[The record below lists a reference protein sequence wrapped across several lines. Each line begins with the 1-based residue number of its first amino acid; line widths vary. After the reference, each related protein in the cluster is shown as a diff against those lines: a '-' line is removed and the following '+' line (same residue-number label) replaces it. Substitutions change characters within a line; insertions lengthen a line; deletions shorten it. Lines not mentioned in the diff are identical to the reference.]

1 MSTPKRYYWIKL
13 RESFM
18 FSDTVDFLM
27 SQKDGANYVVLY
39 QLLCLKTINTGG
51 RLERTIGKVVI
62 PYDVDKI
69 QRDCKWF
76 STDTIRI
83 ALTLYKRFDL
93 IYEDL
98 DGTLVLADHGNL
110 VGSETSW
117 AVQKRNQQQ
126 TQTPKLGACKRLNR
140 ETLLLPSGEKQY
152 VDEKRYGG
160 NGMKAFDLA
169 KGVCEICG
177 GQENLCIHHG
187 NGYSNEIDDLYIL
200 CRSCHAKVH
209 SGATEQIHNHSTQ
222 RGGKQVETGVEIF
235 HPDIRDK
242 EIRDKRL
249 DNRDKDKDVVV
260 VGNPYI
266 DNDNNNDKPVHD
278 TLVLYATS
286 NLQYLSPYN
295 MEELISFRDTLPDE
309 LIRYAID
316 QACANGV
323 RTYAYTRSILNSYVS
338 NGFKSVG
345 DAQAHD
351 EKRRKN
357 QQGRKSG
364 ATDYS
369 NEDENDP
376 FKGW

>member
-18 FSDTVDFLM
+18 SSDTVDFLM

-51 RLERTIGKVVI
+51 RLSRTIGEIVI

-83 ALTLYKRFDL
+83 ALTLYKRFGL
-93 IYEDL
+93 IYEER

-110 VGSETSW
+110 VGSETDAAARMRSSR
-117 AVQKRNQQQ
+117 AARNALAASSV
-126 TQTPKLGACKRLNR
+126 TD
-140 ETLLLPSGEKQY
+140 GEQSANI
-152 VDEKRYGG
+152 V
-160 NGMKAFDLA
+160 
-169 KGVCEICG
+169 
-177 GQENLCIHHG
+177 
-187 NGYSNEIDDLYIL
+187 
-200 CRSCHAKVH
+200 
-209 SGATEQIHNHSTQ
+209 T
-222 RGGKQVETGVEIF
+222 
-235 HPDIRDK
+235 PDIRYK

-249 DNRDKDKDVVV
+249 DNRDKEKDVVV
-260 VGNPYI
+260 VGTPYV
-266 DNDNNNDKPVHD
+266 DNDDNNVEPVQD
-278 TLVLYATS
+278 TLVLYATG

-351 EKRRKN
+351 EKRRQN
-357 QQGRKSG
+357 QQSRKSG
-364 ATDYS
+364 TTDYS
-369 NEDENDP
+369 NEDESNP